1 MLSPFLLCVFIS
13 ELQQCVLI
21 TNEKFAEV
29 LKSLTKEDFDAVQEL
44 ISVLYDKF
52 DDLSTREMFTE
63 DEKER
68 VSNLIESYPGEVGIA
83 LLALKFKE

>member
-1 MLSPFLLCVFIS
+1 M
-13 ELQQCVLI
+13 I

-29 LKSLTKEDFDAVQEL
+29 LKSLTKEDFDAVQKL
-44 ISVLYDKF
+44 ISNLISKF

-68 VSNLIESYPGEVGIA
+68 ISNLIESYPDEVVVA
-83 LLALKFKE
+83 LLALKFKEWVCLIKT

>member
-1 MLSPFLLCVFIS
+1 M
-13 ELQQCVLI
+13 I

-29 LKSLTKEDFDAVQEL
+29 LKSLTKDDFDAAKKL
-44 ISVLYDKF
+44 ISNLYDKF

-68 VSNLIESYPGEVGIA
+68 IWKI
-83 LLALKFKE
+83 

>member
-1 MLSPFLLCVFIS
+1 M
-13 ELQQCVLI
+13 I

-29 LKSLTKEDFDAVQEL
+29 LKSLTKEDFDAAQKL
-44 ISVLYDKF
+44 ISNLISKF

-68 VSNLIESYPGEVGIA
+68 ISNLIESYPDEVGVA
-83 LLALKFKE
+83 LLALKFKEVYEEELCLHQL

>member
-1 MLSPFLLCVFIS
+1 MK
-13 ELQQCVLI
+13 I

-29 LKSLTKEDFDAVQEL
+29 LKSLTKEDFDVAQKL

-63 DEKER
+63 DEVVEI
-68 VSNLIESYPGEVGIA
+68 SNLIESYPDEVGAA